1 MKSRARVLIVD
12 DEALMRR
19 LVRSILIKEGYFVAQ
34 ASGVEDALAKLKKS
48 HFDIVITDIC
58 MPDMD
63 GLELLTAVKKT
74 DPDIGV
80 IVMTGF
86 GDANTP
92 DQARALGAD
101 EYFTKP
107 FNERE
112 ITVIVERVCW
122 RRMVANR
129 PLTSRSRLDISSM
142 IGTHDALNE
151 SAKP

>member
-58 MPDMD
+58 MPDSD
-63 GLELLTAVKKT
+63 GFDLLTAVKKNH
-74 DPDIGV
+74 PDTGV

-86 GDANTP
+86 GDASTP
-92 DQARALGAD
+92 DQARTLGAD

-122 RRMVANR
+122 RRMVTNR
-129 PLTSRSRLDISSM
+129 PASTQSRLDISSM
-142 IGTHDALNE
+142 MGTNTVLGE
-151 SAKP
+151 PAKS

>member
-19 LVRSILIKEGYFVAQ
+19 LVRRILIKEGYFIAQ
-34 ASGVEDALAKLKKS
+34 ASGVEDALAKLQKS

-58 MPDMD
+58 MPDAD
-63 GLELLTAVKKT
+63 GFELLTAVKEKH
-74 DPDIGV
+74 PDTGV

-86 GDANTP
+86 GDPSTP
-92 DQARALGAD
+92 DRARALGAD

-129 PLTSRSRLDISSM
+129 PVSTRSRVDMSKM
-142 IGTHDALNE
+142 IGTKDVFSE
-151 SAKP
+151 TAKP